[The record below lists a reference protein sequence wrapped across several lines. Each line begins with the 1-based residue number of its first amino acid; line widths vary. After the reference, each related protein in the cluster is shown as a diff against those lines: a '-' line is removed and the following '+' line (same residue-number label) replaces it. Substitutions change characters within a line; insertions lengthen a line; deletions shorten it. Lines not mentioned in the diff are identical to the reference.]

1 MKYLLLVLFCF
12 QVLACSKNPPAP
24 ERSVDVVLVGGGIM
38 SATLGTLLKDLEP
51 GTSME
56 IFERL
61 DKVAAESSAA
71 WNNAGTGHSAFC
83 ELNYTPELTDGTIET
98 KKAVDINEQFEIS
111 KQFWAY
117 QVNQKNLTD
126 PRSFINNVPH
136 MSFVIGADDVA
147 YLKKRHEALQ
157 HHSLFRGMEYS
168 EDPAVLMQ
176 WVPLMMEGRDP
187 ADKVAATRMEIGT
200 DVNFG
205 ALTNGLISSLV
216 KDKQVPLHTSHD
228 VQDIVRNEDSTWTVV
243 VKNLTDNK
251 VSSIRAKFVFIGAGG
266 GSLKLLEKSGIPEA
280 KGYGGLPVGGE
291 WLATDNPKIVERH
304 QAKAYGKPSLGAPPM
319 SVPHLDT
326 RVIDG
331 KKALLFGPFATFS
344 TKFLKQGSLWDLFG
358 SLNSG
363 NIIPM
368 MQAGWDN
375 LDLARYLVG
384 QLMLNKEQQMEALK
398 RYLPNANNADWRLE
412 IAGQRVQVVKNDP
425 EKGGILQFGTEIV
438 SSADG
443 SIVALLGA
451 SPGAST
457 AAPIMLKVIEKSF
470 KEKVQGSWAA
480 KLKEIIPSYGQKLD
494 NNIELTNSIREMT
507 SKALQLK
514 HMPVAPEPAVPA
526 PKQAGL

>member
-1 MKYLLLVLFCF
+1 M
-12 QVLACSKNPPAP
+12 Q
-24 ERSVDVVLVGGGIM
+24 
-38 SATLGTLLKDLEP
+38 
-51 GTSME
+51 
-56 IFERL
+56 
-61 DKVAAESSAA
+61 
-71 WNNAGTGHSAFC
+71 
-83 ELNYTPELTDGTIET
+83 
-98 KKAVDINEQFEIS
+98 
-111 KQFWAY
+111 
-117 QVNQKNLTD
+117 
-126 PRSFINNVPH
+126 
-136 MSFVIGADDVA
+136 
-147 YLKKRHEALQ
+147 HE
-157 HHSLFRGMEYS
+157 SLFRGMEYT

-187 ADKVAATRMEIGT
+187 AQKVAATRMEIGT

-205 ALTNGLISSLV
+205 ALTQGLISSLV
-216 KDKQVPLHTSHD
+216 KDKQVPLHTSHE
-228 VQDIVRNEDSTWTVV
+228 VRDIVRNDDKTWTVV
-243 VKNLTDNK
+243 VKNLKDNK
-251 VSSIRAKFVFIGAGG
+251 VSSVRAKFVFIGAGG

-291 WLATDNPKIVERH
+291 WLVTDNQALIERH
-304 QAKAYGKPSLGAPPM
+304 QAKAYGKASVGSPPM

-326 RVIDG
+326 RVING
-331 KKALLFGPFATFS
+331 KKELLFGPFATFS

-358 SLNSG
+358 SLNTG

-384 QLMLNKEQQMEALK
+384 QLMLSQEQQMDSL
-398 RYLPNANNADWRLE
+398 RNYFPNAKSKEWRLE

-470 KEKVQGSWAA
+470 KDRVQGAWAA
-480 KLKEIIPSYGQKLD
+480 KLKEIIPSYGQKL
-494 NNIELTNSIREMT
+494 NNNLELTNSIREMT

-514 HMPVAPEPAVPA
+514 FNKVLPEAAQPA
-526 PKQAGL
+526 PKQAAN